1 MARELTFNITE
12 DRRRLVEPTNV
23 EGFEITFDRD
33 IISGSKNWVDGRIGE
48 DAARQVFV
56 NVKYGPNN
64 EAYDLTGI
72 IPEFCGL
79 TAKGGPENRNYSI
92 IDNWHSVMVDPQGG
106 RFRFD
111 FPKDAFAVAGSYK
124 QAFFNLKREGSG
136 EVVATLEFD
145 MKVMANFVYSNIIPK
160 DFITPYLEV
169 LDRLISEFK
178 QGNVQK
184 EELISELQKTVQNK
198 LDIIEATFKSTND
211 TLESLRATANSL
223 SEKIKQDGLFTQ
235 GEAELLEIKIKSN
248 SVNRFLTV
256 ENLKNADLKPGDAAR
271 TLGFYTEGDGGGAL
285 YVIRDSRNEMNHFED
300 LNNGKFAELVH
311 QNSQINVRQMG
322 AYGDGLHEDTSK
334 IQEAIDLIG
343 KHRIQ
348 GDDEGSSVEKERSQW
363 SFPSTIF
370 FPNGVYLTGQI
381 NIGIGSLSLK
391 GNRTTPWNR
400 GSILLAKNGLTSS
413 VFKYSFPNPSVFTD
427 MIVGGK
433 IEDLAILG
441 SLRRQSLE
449 NSADAA
455 GILIEN
461 LAECNISNVYIANF
475 KKGGISAKDWWDS
488 TITGL
493 EIRAC
498 GTDATFASLDLN
510 GDDDNSNSLHFFGLH
525 IEDTPYML
533 HLGKTANIQFVGSK
547 FESSGVRKY
556 RANETNN
563 PYIKVDELCSQV
575 TFADCFFTFNYGL
588 GMLNSGNAIVS
599 SSHFYSGT
607 NETTNAGTVLKS
619 EKDGIFS
626 KNIFDGFSKCSSE
639 IPVISLG
646 KNNVFSENR
655 IELIDDEAF
664 VEIGEINSISGNR
677 FNGYNVG
684 NKGIVLTGAR
694 NSFDG
699 NYYIN
704 FQSDVF
710 KIANA
715 NAKYQANLDNRV
727 IYPVETQTLTVIN
740 PKGMNTSNPL
750 TWYYTGANEKTLDLS
765 IFADKDDDFQFVG
778 YEFYLTTNRKI
789 TIPGNFDS
797 FGEKVI
803 NPGQTAKFV
812 KTAEKNKWRISIL

>member
-1 MARELTFNITE
+1 MIGKDYRPLTTLEAKSSNVSNI
-12 DRRRLVEPTNV
+12 DYGNNP
-23 EGFEITFDRD
+23 
-33 IISGSKNWVDGRIGE
+33 NWVQARQYEDGL
-48 DAARQVFV
+48 RQVFV
-56 NVKYGPNN
+56 EITN
-64 EAYDLTGI
+64 EDGSPYNLTGANVLFEGVL
-72 IPEFCGL
+72 P
-79 TAKGGPENRNYSI
+79 
-92 IDNWHSVMVDPQGG
+92 DNEHKILDNEHAVFYEDPTSGK
-106 RFRFD
+106 FRFD
-111 FPKDAFAVAGSYK
+111 LPAQAFAVAGQYK
-124 QAFFNLKREGSG
+124 QSFFRVMKGYKN
-136 EVVATLEFD
+136 VATLEFKFQVLAD
-145 MKVMANFVYSNIIPK
+145 WVISGLEPSDYISPLNEFFNTIKETETKNVAELKNIVDEKINE
-160 DFITPYLEV
+160 ITNLMTT
-169 LDRLISEFK
+169 LNQTNSATL
-178 QGNVQK
+178 
-184 EELISELQKTVQNK
+184 SELNSAKTG
-198 LDIIEATFKSTND
+198 LEA
-211 TLESLRATANSL
+211 LEG
-223 SEKIKQDGLFTQ
+223 KIKQDGLFTKE
-235 GEAELLEIKIKSN
+235 EADSLENTIKNGSINQFS
-248 SVNRFLTV
+248 TV
-256 ENLKNADLKPGDAAR
+256 SDLKDSNLIAGAIAK
-271 TLGFYTEGDGGGAL
+271 TLGFYSENDGGGAL
-285 YVIRDSRNEMNHFED
+285 YIVRNSKNEMNHFED
-300 LNNGKFAELVH
+300 LSNGKFAELVH
-311 QNSQINVRQMG
+311 QNSQINIRQMG

-348 GDDEGSSVEKERSQW
+348 GDDEPESVDKIRSQW

-370 FPNGVYLTGQI
+370 FPSGVYLTGQI

-400 GSILLAKNGLTSS
+400 GSILLAKDGLTSS
-413 VFKYSFPNPSVFTD
+413 VLKYSFPNPSVYTD
-427 MIVGGK
+427 MIVGGA
-433 IEDLAILG
+433 IENLAILG

-449 NSADAA
+449 NSADAT

-461 LAECNISNVYIANF
+461 LAECSISNVYIANF

-488 TITGL
+488 TVTGL

-525 IEDTPYML
+525 IETTPYML
-533 HLGKTANIQFVGSK
+533 HLGKSTNIQFVGSK

-556 RANETNN
+556 RASETNN
-563 PYIKVDELCSQV
+563 PYIKVDELCSQA

-588 GMLNSGNAIVS
+588 GMLNSGNVIVS
-599 SSHFYSGT
+599 NSHFYAGT
-607 NETTNAGTVLKS
+607 SATTNAGTVLKS

-626 KNIFDGFSKCSSE
+626 GNLFDGFLKCSSE

-646 KNNVFSENR
+646 KNNVFSKNR
-655 IELIDDEAF
+655 IDLIDAEAF

-704 FQSDVF
+704 FLSDVF
-710 KIANA
+710 KIATSNA
-715 NAKYQANLDNRV
+715 SYQSHLDNRV
-727 IYPVETQTLTVIN
+727 SYPVETGTLAIIIN
-740 PKGMNTSNPL
+740 PKGSNTANPL
-750 TWYYTGANEKTLDLS
+750 MWYYTGTNEKTLDLS

-797 FGEKVI
+797 FDDKVI

-812 KTAEKNKWRISIL
+812 KTGQKNKWRISIL